1 MPLPRR
7 RSSILGQ
14 ADAERTG
21 NVSRVS
27 TGTTAAPRGTFV
39 GSASS
44 DSTSYLG
51 ARVSRRAL
59 GISSIFLQ
67 GLRST
72 TAPVLPKHAEKGHL
86 MGAEGLNSLIMYRE
100 KVHTLE
106 QLNQKLEEQIHNY
119 LDRKAS
125 SAKIWGALRQEWE
138 DIYRQVGRAASSFF
152 TERIMWWGSTRLWKV
167 LEILQTLHL
176 LKIK

>member
-14 ADAERTG
+14 GGAERPG
-21 NVSRVS
+21 NVTRVS
-27 TGTTAAPRGTFV
+27 TGSTTASRGTFV

-44 DSTSYLG
+44 YSTSCLG

-72 TAPVLPKHAEKGHL
+72 SAPVMPKNTERGHML
-86 MGAEGLNSLIMYRE
+86 GAEGLNSCLLEYRD

-106 QLNQKLEEQIHNY
+106 QLNQQLEEQIHNC

-125 SAKIWGALRQEWE
+125 NAKMWGALRQDWE
-138 DIYRQVGRAASSFF
+138 DIYRQVGRTAHH
-152 TERIMWWGSTRLWKV
+152 E
-167 LEILQTLHL
+167 
-176 LKIK
+176 

>member
-14 ADAERTG
+14 ADAERPG
-21 NVSRVS
+21 NVSQVN
-27 TGTTAAPRGTFV
+27 TGTTTAPRGTFV
-39 GSASS
+39 GLASS

-51 ARVSRRAL
+51 ARVSHRAL
-59 GISSIFLQ
+59 GISSIFLKD
-67 GLRST
+67 LRCTS
-72 TAPVLPKHAEKGHL
+72 APVLPKNALKGHL
-86 MGAEGLNSLIMYRE
+86 LGAEGLNSLIVYRE

-125 SAKIWGALRQEWE
+125 SAKIWGVLRQDWE
-138 DIYRQVGRAASSFF
+138 DIYRQVGRAEVNYRNYFN
-152 TERIMWWGSTRLWKV
+152 
-167 LEILQTLHL
+167 
-176 LKIK
+176 

>member
-14 ADAERTG
+14 TAAESPES
-21 NVSRVS
+21 VSRVS
-27 TGTTAAPRGTFV
+27 TVSSTLPRGTFV

-44 DSTSYLG
+44 DGTCLG

-59 GISSIFLQ
+59 CISSVFLH

-72 TAPVLPKHAEKGHL
+72 SAPVLPKHGERGHL
-86 MGAEGLNSLIMYRE
+86 LGSEGLNVSLLEYRE

-106 QLNQKLEEQIHNY
+106 QLNQQLEEEIHSCM
-119 LDRKAS
+119 DRKAS
-125 SAKIWGALRQEWE
+125 SAKMWGALKREWE
-138 DIYRQVGRAASSFF
+138 DIYRQVGRAADH
-152 TERIMWWGSTRLWKV
+152 E
-167 LEILQTLHL
+167 
-176 LKIK
+176 